1 MSGEQTQPLRWFG
14 AMRSEGPT
22 ELPEQVA
29 RDLSAMRSA
38 ALRRCLLGIGG
49 GLALPVAMVALM
61 VISGLEVV
69 MLLVVISVF
78 VGPIIATTAL
88 VKHGEV
94 AWRYRAV
101 RAGMTV
107 ERFAG
112 SAPYGFD
119 DTVTK
124 RLRKRKMIVGE
135 FPHQLLVLAEAG
147 TVLAVDDH
155 ASPHAVRGTIAE
167 TAPLRAQDDLS
178 RPLSGLE
185 RAELAGVMDRLYKLP
200 VGGCF
205 AAGWVTTVILRL
217 LVLPS
222 WELVEWFNTW
232 GWTVWFGIAG
242 VLLVLAQLLAW
253 LRIGALRSEFEGPL
267 EAIRAANVEGSIH
280 SVAAAVFP
288 HSGIVWQY
296 GTCPGPARLEGGGLL
311 SKAAR
316 AARR

>member
-1 MSGEQTQPLRWFG
+1 MNDDQTVRWFG
-14 AMRSEGPT
+14 AFRSEGPI
-22 ELPEQVA
+22 ELPEHHA
-29 RDLSAMRSA
+29 HSLTAIRSV
-38 ALRRCLLGIGG
+38 ALRRCLLGVGG
-49 GLALPVAMVALM
+49 GLALPVAMIAFM
-61 VISGLEVV
+61 VLSGLDVAI
-69 MLLVVISVF
+69 LLVVISVF
-78 VGPIIATTAL
+78 VGPVIAATAL
-88 VKHGEV
+88 IKHGEV
-94 AWRYRAV
+94 AWRYRVV
-101 RAGMTV
+101 RVGMTV

-135 FPHQLLVLAEAG
+135 FPHQLLVLSEAG

-205 AAGWVTTVILRL
+205 AAGWLTTVILRL

-242 VLLVLAQLLAW
+242 VLLVLAQLHAW

-267 EAIRAANVEGSIH
+267 EVISVANVEGSIH

-316 AARR
+316 AARG

>member
-1 MSGEQTQPLRWFG
+1 MNDDQTVRWFG
-14 AMRSEGPT
+14 AFRSEGPI
-22 ELPEQVA
+22 ELPEHHA
-29 RDLSAMRSA
+29 HSLTAIRSV
-38 ALRRCLLGIGG
+38 ALRRCLLGVGG
-49 GLALPVAMVALM
+49 GLALPVAMIAFMVLTGLDVA
-61 VISGLEVV
+61 I
-69 MLLVVISVF
+69 LLVLVSVF
-78 VGPIIATTAL
+78 VGPVIAATAL
-88 VKHGEV
+88 IKHGEV
-94 AWRYRAV
+94 AWRYRTV
-101 RAGMTV
+101 RPGMTV

-135 FPHQLLVLAEAG
+135 FPHHLLVLPEAG

-178 RPLSGLE
+178 RPLSALE
-185 RAELAGVMDRLYKLP
+185 QAELAGVMDRLYKLP

-205 AAGWVTTVILRL
+205 AAGWVTTAILRL

-242 VLLVLAQLLAW
+242 VLLVLAQLHAW

-267 EAIRAANVEGSIH
+267 EVISVANVEGSIH

-316 AARR
+316 AARG

>member
-1 MSGEQTQPLRWFG
+1 MSGEQTQSIRWFG
-14 AMRSEGPT
+14 AFRSEGLT
-22 ELPEQVA
+22 ELPEQLA
-29 RDLSAMRSA
+29 RDLARMRNA
-38 ALRRCLLGIGG
+38 ALRRCSLGIAG
-49 GLALPVAMVALM
+49 GLALPVAMIALM
-61 VISGLEVV
+61 ALSSLKVVI
-69 MLLVVISVF
+69 LLVLISVF
-78 VGPIIATTAL
+78 VGPVIAATAL
-88 VKHGEV
+88 IKHGEV

-135 FPHQLLVLAEAG
+135 FPHHLLVLPEAG

-167 TAPLRAQDDLS
+167 TAPLRAPDDLS
-178 RPLSGLE
+178 RPLSELE

-242 VLLVLAQLLAW
+242 LLLVLAQLHAW

-267 EAIRAANVEGSIH
+267 EVIRVANVEGSIH

-316 AARR
+316 AART

>member
-1 MSGEQTQPLRWFG
+1 MNDHKPVRWFG
-14 AMRSEGPT
+14 AFRSGGPT
-22 ELPEQVA
+22 ELPEHLA
-29 RDLSAMRSA
+29 RDLSAMRST
-38 ALRRCLLGIGG
+38 ALRRCFLGIGG

-61 VISGLEVV
+61 VLSGLEVV
-69 MLLVVISVF
+69 VVLVLISAL
-78 VGPIIATTAL
+78 VGPIIAATAL

-112 SAPYGFD
+112 SAPYDFD

-135 FPHQLLVLAEAG
+135 FPNQLLVLPDVG
-147 TVLAVDDH
+147 TVLAVDDL

-167 TAPLRAQDDLS
+167 TAPLRAEDDLS

-205 AAGWVTTVILRL
+205 AAGWVTTIILRV

-222 WELVEWFNTW
+222 WELVKWFNTW

-242 VLLVLAQLLAW
+242 VLLVLAQLHAW
-253 LRIGALRSEFEGPL
+253 LRIGALRTEFEGPL
-267 EAIRAANVEGSIH
+267 EVIRVANREGSAH

-316 AARR
+316 AAHT